1 MVTPLQNAVI
11 VGGLLGDMH
20 IQKTPASTNRCRLR
34 ICYSLR
40 QKEYVDWKHGVLLD
54 PFCEGTKPPYLANP
68 RPAKPEYME
77 YMFYTSY
84 RDEFIPYRTAWYQGR
99 GPGLKTTKVVPA
111 NIKQL
116 LVDPIAL
123 AVWYLDDG
131 TKRAGYN
138 ACRFATQ
145 SFSFQ
150 ENELLAL
157 CLKENFGLVAT
168 IETWRPTKSGKEWCG
183 LCLPSRN
190 RAFSSF
196 KDIIYPFVEAEMPSM
211 LHKLK

>member
-1 MVTPLQNAVI
+1 MVIQLQDAVL

-20 IQKTPASTNRCRLR
+20 IQKTTASTNRCRLR
-34 ICYSLR
+34 ICHSLK
-40 QKEYVDWKHGVLLD
+40 QKAYVDWKHSVLLT
-54 PFCEGTKPPYLANP
+54 PFCKGIKPPYVANR
-68 RPAKPEYME
+68 RPSTPE

-84 RDEFIPYRTAWYQGR
+84 RDEFLLYRTAWYQQK
-99 GPGLKTTKVVPA
+99 GLGSRTTKIVPA

-131 TKRAGYN
+131 TKRGGYN

-145 SFSFQ
+145 SFCLR

-157 CLKENFGLVAT
+157 CLEENFGLVAT
-168 IETWRPTKSGKEWCG
+168 IERWRPTVSSKETYG
-183 LCLPSRN
+183 LCLPSRGGS
-190 RAFSSF
+190 FSSF
-196 KDIIYPFVEAEMPSM
+196 KNIIYPFVKAEIPSM
-211 LHKLK
+211 LYKLE